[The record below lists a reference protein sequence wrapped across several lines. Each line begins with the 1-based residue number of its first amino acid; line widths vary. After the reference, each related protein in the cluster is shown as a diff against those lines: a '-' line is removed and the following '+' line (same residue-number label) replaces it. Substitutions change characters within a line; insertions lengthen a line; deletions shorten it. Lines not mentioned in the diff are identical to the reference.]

1 MHVFPS
7 RLNESTSGPDR
18 LLPSR
23 GRTTMDEAPTRD
35 PAAVSDRLGALASA
49 LGGGA
54 NPFLRDPEMLDL
66 VYGINGFGMNWL
78 AAETGLPGVRD
89 VILDLLHDAVRSRED
104 GPAILMDLGRIL
116 RSDVHPTSWL
126 NTEKQRWRHRL
137 VDLLG
142 RICRENV
149 GTEIGEVAVRET
161 VGTIVSDSCMV
172 TVDVRGQCLDCIAEC
187 LAELPSLDVEPH
199 LEVVEEAVAG
209 FRPCHERPL
218 ALQVMDTH
226 DTIDP
231 HVDLPDR
238 PFLDVLES
246 AARAKARERA
256 FVFGAR
262 LADAVL
268 DVRPS
273 ERAGR
278 IAALAREGRAA
289 LAAVRFGV
297 LTSAEF
303 EAFIRARLPSRAADL
318 SDYVVNRHQVLTD
331 GLTIQELS
339 RWLIAAPE
347 NSSSDRRSRRTITAF
362 FRQVF
367 GMGQAANAGLDA
379 RPFFIDHG
387 YGPDGDQLDWP
398 SYVFLPAGTIWG
410 KGAGVDLSCG
420 VAIGGGVD
428 LALRGGRDAAYIGG
442 SWSATLYHGHSHTG
456 GREGSQGAESRDRI
470 LHFGLTVDDGE
481 RLPWGEYVEAEQH
494 VGGGPYTGVR
504 TYPLAP
510 AR

>member
-1 MHVFPS
+1 MANQS
-7 RLNESTSGPDR
+7 REDDASVQERR
-18 LLPSR
+18 L
-23 GRTTMDEAPTRD
+23 E
-35 PAAVSDRLGALASA
+35 ALASA
-49 LGGGA
+49 LRDGA
-54 NPFLRDPEMLDL
+54 NPFLHDSEMLDL

-78 AAETGLPGVRD
+78 AAETGVPDVRE
-89 VILDLLHDAVRSRED
+89 VILDLLYDAVSSRTD
-104 GPAILMDLGRIL
+104 GPDILVNLARIL

-142 RICRENV
+142 RVCRENA
-149 GTEIGEVAVRET
+149 GTPLGGIALRET
-161 VGTIVSDSCMV
+161 VRTIVSDSCMV
-172 TVDVRGQCLDCIAEC
+172 TLDVRGQCIDCLAEC
-187 LAELPSLDVEPH
+187 LGELPSLDIEPH
-199 LEVVEEAVAG
+199 LEVVEEIVSR
-209 FRPCHERPL
+209 FRPCHERAL
-218 ALQVMDTH
+218 ALQVTDTH

-238 PFLDVLES
+238 SFLDVLGR
-246 AARAKARERA
+246 AASAKARERA

-262 LADAVL
+262 LADAIL
-268 DVRPS
+268 DARPS
-273 ERAGR
+273 GRAQS
-278 IAALAREGRAA
+278 IAALAQEGRAA
-289 LAAVRFGV
+289 LAAVRSGV
-297 LTSAEF
+297 LSSVEL
-303 EAFIRARLPSRAADL
+303 EAFIEARLPSHASDL
-318 SDYVVNRHQVLTD
+318 GDYVVNRHQVLVD

-347 NSSSDRRSRRTITAF
+347 NSSSDRLSRRTITAF

-387 YGPDGDQLDWP
+387 WGPDGNQLDWP

-420 VAIGGGVD
+420 VAFGGGVD
-428 LALRGGRDAAYIGG
+428 LAARRGRDAAYIGG
-442 SWSATLYHGHSHTG
+442 SWSATLYHGHSHVG
-456 GREGSQGAESRDRI
+456 GAQGSQGAESRDRI

-481 RLPWGEYVEAEQH
+481 RLPWGVYVEADQH
-494 VGGGPYTGVR
+494 VGGGSYPGVR

>member
-1 MHVFPS
+1 
-7 RLNESTSGPDR
+7 
-18 LLPSR
+18 
-23 GRTTMDEAPTRD
+23 MDEAATRD
-35 PAAVSDRLGALASA
+35 AAAIARRLEALASA
-49 LGGGA
+49 LRDGA
-54 NPFLRDPEMLDL
+54 NPFLRDAEMLDL

-78 AAETGLPGVRD
+78 AANAGVPDVRD
-89 VILDLLHDAVRSRED
+89 VILDLLYDAVTSRTD
-104 GPAILMDLGRIL
+104 GPDILIGLGRIL
-116 RSDVHPTSWL
+116 RSDIHSTSWL

-137 VDLLG
+137 VDLFG
-142 RICRENV
+142 RVCRENA
-149 GTEIGEVAVRET
+149 GTAMGELAVRET
-161 VGTIVSDSCMV
+161 VCTIVSDSCMV
-172 TVDVRGQCLDCIAEC
+172 TLDVRGQCLDCIVEC
-187 LAELPSLDVEPH
+187 LAELPSLEIEPH
-199 LEVVEEAVAG
+199 LEVVEEAVAR
-209 FRPCHERPL
+209 FRPCHERAL
-218 ALQVMDTH
+218 ALQVTDTH

-231 HVDLPDR
+231 HVGLPDGS
-238 PFLDVLES
+238 FLEVLER
-246 AARAKARERA
+246 AASAKAQERA

-268 DVRPS
+268 DVRS
-273 ERAGR
+273 NGRAER
-278 IAALAREGRAA
+278 IAALAGEGRAA
-289 LAAVRFGV
+289 LAALRFGV
-297 LTSAEF
+297 LSSAEL
-303 EAFIRARLPSRAADL
+303 EAFIEARLPSRAGDVG
-318 SDYVVNRHQVLTD
+318 DYVVNRHQVLAD

-347 NSSSDRRSRRTITAF
+347 NSSSDRASRRTITAF

-387 YGPDGDQLDWP
+387 YGPDGEQLDWP

-428 LALRGGRDAAYIGG
+428 LAARRGRDAAYIGG
-442 SWSATLYHGHSHTG
+442 SWSATLYHGHSHVG

-481 RLPWGEYVEAEQH
+481 RLPWGVYVEAEQH
-494 VGGGPYTGVR
+494 VGGGPYPGVR

>member
-1 MHVFPS
+1 
-7 RLNESTSGPDR
+7 
-18 LLPSR
+18 
-23 GRTTMDEAPTRD
+23 MDEAPTRD
-35 PAAVSDRLGALASA
+35 SAAVAGRLEALASA
-49 LGGGA
+49 LRGGA
-54 NPFLRDPEMLDL
+54 NPFLRDAEMLDL
-66 VYGINGFGMNWL
+66 LYGINGFGMNWL
-78 AAETGLPGVRD
+78 AAETGVPGVRE
-89 VILDLLHDAVRSRED
+89 VILDLLYDAASSGTD
-104 GPAILMDLGRIL
+104 GPGILLTIGQVL
-116 RSDVHPTSWL
+116 RSDIHPTSWL
-126 NTEKQRWRHRL
+126 NTEKQRLRHRL

-142 RICRENV
+142 RMCRENA
-149 GTEIGEVAVRET
+149 GTEMGENAVREM
-161 VGTIVSDSCMV
+161 VRTIVSDSSMV
-172 TVDVRGQCLDCIAEC
+172 TLDVRGQCLDCLVEC

-199 LEVVEEAVAG
+199 LEAVEEAVAR
-209 FRPCHERPL
+209 FRPCHERAL

-231 HVDLPDR
+231 HTDLPDR
-238 PFLDVLES
+238 PFLEVLGR
-246 AARAKARERA
+246 AASVKAQERA

-273 ERAGR
+273 ERAR
-278 IAALAREGRAA
+278 SIAALAREGRAA
-289 LAAVRFGV
+289 LAAVRSGV
-297 LTSAEF
+297 LSSAEF
-303 EAFIRARLPSRAADL
+303 EAFIQARLPSRASDL
-318 SDYVVNRHQVLTD
+318 GDYVVNRHQVLVD
-331 GLTIQELS
+331 GLTIQELF

-347 NSSSDRRSRRTITAF
+347 NSSSDRVARRTITAF
-362 FRQVF
+362 FRQVL

-387 YGPDGDQLDWP
+387 YGPDGKQLDWP

-428 LALRGGRDAAYIGG
+428 LAAGRGRDAAYIGG
-442 SWSATLYHGHSHTG
+442 SWSATLYHGHSHVG

-470 LHFGLTVDDGE
+470 LHFGLTVEDGE
-481 RLPWGEYVEAEQH
+481 RLPWGVYVEAEQH
-494 VGGGPYTGVR
+494 VGGGVYPGVR

>member
-1 MHVFPS
+1 
-7 RLNESTSGPDR
+7 
-18 LLPSR
+18 
-23 GRTTMDEAPTRD
+23 MDEAPTTD
-35 PAAVSDRLGALASA
+35 SAAVTRRLEALASA
-49 LGGGA
+49 LRGGA
-54 NPFLRDPEMLDL
+54 NPFLHDPEMLDL
-66 VYGINGFGMNWL
+66 VSGINGFGMNWL
-78 AAETGLPGVRD
+78 AAETGVPEVRE
-89 VILDLLHDAVRSRED
+89 VIGDLLYDAVSSRTD
-104 GPAILMDLGRIL
+104 GADVLADLGRVL

-126 NTEKQRWRHRL
+126 NTEKQRCRHRL

-142 RICRENV
+142 RVCREDA
-149 GTEIGEVAVRET
+149 GTATGEAAAREIVR
-161 VGTIVSDSCMV
+161 TIVSDSSMV
-172 TVDVRGQCLDCIAEC
+172 TLDVRGQCLDCLVEC
-187 LAELPSLDVEPH
+187 LGELPSLDVEPH
-199 LEVVEEAVAG
+199 LEAVEEMVAR
-209 FRPCHERPL
+209 FRPCHERAL

-231 HVDLPDR
+231 HTDLPDR
-238 PFLDVLES
+238 PFLEVLGD
-246 AARAKARERA
+246 AARVKARERA

-262 LADAVL
+262 LADALL

-273 ERAGR
+273 ERAR
-278 IAALAREGRAA
+278 SIAAHAQDGRAA
-289 LAAVRFGV
+289 LTAVRFGV
-297 LTSAEF
+297 LSSADF
-303 EAFIRARLPSRAADL
+303 EAFIGARLPSRASDL
-318 SDYVVNRHQVLTD
+318 SDYVVNRHQVLVD
-331 GLTIQELS
+331 GLTIQELC

-347 NSSSDRRSRRTITAF
+347 NSSSDQRSRRTITAF

-387 YGPDGDQLDWP
+387 YGPDGSQLDWP

-428 LALRGGRDAAYIGG
+428 LAAGRGRDAAYIGG
-442 SWSATLYHGHSHTG
+442 SWSSTLYHGHSHVG

-481 RLPWGEYVEAEQH
+481 RLPWGVYVEAEHH
-494 VGGGPYTGVR
+494 VDGGVYTGVR
-504 TYPLAP
+504 TYPLEP